1 MLMDEYNVKVT
12 VRNNL
17 ILQAIKDFGY
27 TNLNNFAKA
36 TGISVTGLYS
46 LVNLMEPPVGV
57 KGEFIRAAKDLME
70 VLGAC
75 PSELWTD
82 EQLTLR
88 LDSNRSERVMSKEA
102 LQITLQSS
110 ARSLIGFDYPEQKL
124 VEADMAKVMSDKLD
138 SLTPREAKVLRLRFG
153 LDGVKEH
160 TCEEIGELFGC
171 TGGRINQIE
180 LKALYKLRHPT
191 RSDDLKQFID
201 IDVTGK

>member
-17 ILQAIKDFGY
+17 ILKAIKDFGY

-36 TGISVTGLYS
+36 TGVSITGLYS

-57 KGEFIRAAKDLME
+57 KGEFIKSAKDLME

-88 LDSNRSERVMSKEA
+88 LDSNRTERVMSKEA

-110 ARSLIGFDYPEQKL
+110 ARSLIGLDYPEQEM
-124 VEADMAKVMSDKLD
+124 VEEELKTIVNDRLD
-138 SLTPREAKVLRLRFG
+138 SLTPREANILRLRFG
-153 LDGVKEH
+153 FDGGEGR
-160 TCEEIGELFGC
+160 TLEEVGKVFKVTRE
-171 TGGRINQIE
+171 QIRHIE
-180 LKALYKLRHPT
+180 ARALRKLRHPT
-191 RSDDLKQFID
+191 RSDDLKQFIEE
-201 IDVTGK
+201 

>member
-1 MLMDEYNVKVT
+1 MDEYNVKVT

-17 ILQAIKDFGY
+17 ILKAIKDFGY

-36 TGISVTGLYS
+36 TGVGITGLYS

-57 KGEFIRAAKDLME
+57 KGEFIKPAKDLME

-88 LDSNRSERVMSKEA
+88 LDSNRTERVMSKEA

-110 ARSLIGFDYPEQKL
+110 ARSLIGLDYPEQEM
-124 VEADMAKVMSDKLD
+124 VEEDMARVMKDKLD
-138 SLTPREAKVLRLRFG
+138 SLTPREAKILRLRFG

-160 TCEEIGELFGC
+160 TCEEVGKLFRC
-171 TGGRINQIE
+171 TRTRINQLE
-180 LKALYKLRHPT
+180 QRALLKLRHPS
-191 RSDDLKQFID
+191 RSDDLKQF
-201 IDVTGK
+201 VEE

>member
-17 ILQAIKDFGY
+17 ILKAIKDFGY

-36 TGISVTGLYS
+36 TGMGVTGLYS

-57 KGEFIRAAKDLME
+57 KGEFIKPAKELME

-102 LQITLQSS
+102 LQIAMQSN
-110 ARSLIGFDYPEQKL
+110 ARSLIGLDYPEQKM
-124 VEADMAKVMSDKLD
+124 VEEDMVRVVTNKLD
-138 SLTPREAKVLRLRFG
+138 NLTPREAEILRFRFG
-153 LDGVKEH
+153 FDGGIGH
-160 TCEEIGELFGC
+160 TLEEVGAKFKLTRE
-171 TGGRINQIE
+171 RIRHIE
-180 LKALYKLRHPT
+180 AHALRKLRHPSN
-191 RSDDLKQFID
+191 SDDLKQFVDID
-201 IDVTGK
+201 ITGK

>member
-17 ILQAIKDFGY
+17 ILKAIKDFGY

-36 TGISVTGLYS
+36 SGIGVTGLYS

-57 KGEFIRAAKDLME
+57 KGEFIKSAKDLME
-70 VLGAC
+70 VLGVC

-110 ARSLIGFDYPEQKL
+110 ARSLIGLDYPEQEM
-124 VEADMAKVMSDKLD
+124 VEEDMARVTKDKLD
-138 SLTPREAKVLRLRFG
+138 SLPPRQRKVLQLRFG
-153 LDGVKEH
+153 FDGTPAH
-160 TCEEIGELFGC
+160 TLEEIAKIFGV
-171 TGGRINQIE
+171 TKETIRMIE
-180 LKALYKLRHPT
+180 ARALRLMRHPT
-191 RSDDLKQFID
+191 RSDDLKQFIEE
-201 IDVTGK
+201 

>member
-17 ILQAIKDFGY
+17 ILKAIKDFGY

-36 TGISVTGLYS
+36 TGVGITGLYS

-57 KGEFIRAAKDLME
+57 KGEFIKPAKDLME

-88 LDSNRSERVMSKEA
+88 LDSNRTERVMSKEA

-110 ARSLIGFDYPEQKL
+110 ARSLIGLDYPEQEM
-124 VEADMAKVMSDKLD
+124 VEEDMARVMKDKLD
-138 SLTPREAKVLRLRFG
+138 SLTPREAKILRLRFG

-160 TCEEIGELFGC
+160 TCEEVGKLFRC
-171 TGGRINQIE
+171 TRTRINQLE
-180 LKALYKLRHPT
+180 QRALLKLRHPS
-191 RSDDLKQFID
+191 RSDDLKQF
-201 IDVTGK
+201 VEE

>member
-17 ILQAIKDFGY
+17 ILKAIKDFGY

-36 TGISVTGLYS
+36 TGVGITGLYS

-57 KGEFIRAAKDLME
+57 KGEFIKPAKDLME

-88 LDSNRSERVMSKEA
+88 LDSNRTERVMSKEA

-110 ARSLIGFDYPEQKL
+110 ARSLIGLDYPEQEM
-124 VEADMAKVMSDKLD
+124 VEQEMVEIVKDKLD
-138 SLTPREAKVLRLRFG
+138 SLTPREAQILRMRFG
-153 LDGVKEH
+153 FDGGIGH
-160 TCEEIGELFGC
+160 TLEEIADIFEV
-171 TGGRINQIE
+171 TRETIRQIE
-180 LKALYKLRHPT
+180 ARALRHMRHPT
-191 RSDDLKQFID
+191 RSDDLKQF
-201 IDVTGK
+201 VEE

>member
-1 MLMDEYNVKVT
+1 MDEYNVKVT

-17 ILQAIKDFGY
+17 ILKAIKDFGY

-36 TGISVTGLYS
+36 TGVSITGLYS

-57 KGEFIRAAKDLME
+57 KGEFIKSAKDLME

-88 LDSNRSERVMSKEA
+88 LDSNRTERVMSKEA

-110 ARSLIGFDYPEQKL
+110 ARSLIGLDYPEQEM
-124 VEADMAKVMSDKLD
+124 VEEELKTIVNDRLD
-138 SLTPREAKVLRLRFG
+138 SLTPREANILRLRFG
-153 LDGVKEH
+153 FDGGEGR
-160 TCEEIGELFGC
+160 TLEEVGKVFKVTRE
-171 TGGRINQIE
+171 QIRHIE
-180 LKALYKLRHPT
+180 ARALRKLRHPT

-201 IDVTGK
+201 

>member
-1 MLMDEYNVKVT
+1 MDEYNVKVT

-17 ILQAIKDFGY
+17 ILKAIKDFGY

-36 TGISVTGLYS
+36 TGVSITGLYS

-57 KGEFIRAAKDLME
+57 KGEFIKSAKDLME

-88 LDSNRSERVMSKEA
+88 LDSNRTERVMSKEA

-110 ARSLIGFDYPEQKL
+110 ARSLIGLDYPEQEM
-124 VEADMAKVMSDKLD
+124 VEQEMVEIVKDKLD
-138 SLTPREAKVLRLRFG
+138 SLTPREAKILRMRFG
-153 LDGVKEH
+153 FDGGIGH
-160 TCEEIGELFGC
+160 TLEEVGKVFKVTRE
-171 TGGRINQIE
+171 QIRHIE
-180 LKALYKLRHPT
+180 ARALRKLRHPT
-191 RSDDLKQFID
+191 RSDDLKQFIEE
-201 IDVTGK
+201 

>member
-1 MLMDEYNVKVT
+1 MDEYNVKVT

-17 ILQAIKDFGY
+17 ILKAIKDFGY

-36 TGISVTGLYS
+36 TGVGITGLYS

-57 KGEFIRAAKDLME
+57 KGEFIKPAKDLME

-88 LDSNRSERVMSKEA
+88 LDSNRTERVMSKEA

-110 ARSLIGFDYPEQKL
+110 ARSLIGLDYPEQEM
-124 VEADMAKVMSDKLD
+124 VEQEMVEIVKDKLD
-138 SLTPREAKVLRLRFG
+138 SLTPREAQILRMRFG
-153 LDGVKEH
+153 FDGGIGH
-160 TCEEIGELFGC
+160 TLEEIADIFEV
-171 TGGRINQIE
+171 TRETIRQIE
-180 LKALYKLRHPT
+180 ARALRHMRHPT
-191 RSDDLKQFID
+191 RSDDLKQF
-201 IDVTGK
+201 VEE

>member
-1 MLMDEYNVKVT
+1 MDEYNVKVT

-17 ILQAIKDFGY
+17 ILKAIKDFGY

-36 TGISVTGLYS
+36 TGVSITGLYS

-57 KGEFIRAAKDLME
+57 KGEFIKSAKDLME

-88 LDSNRSERVMSKEA
+88 LDSNRTERVMSKEA

-110 ARSLIGFDYPEQKL
+110 ARSLIGLDYPEQEM
-124 VEADMAKVMSDKLD
+124 VEEELKTIVNDRLD
-138 SLTPREAKVLRLRFG
+138 SLTPREANILRLRFG
-153 LDGVKEH
+153 FDGGEGR
-160 TCEEIGELFGC
+160 TLEEVGKVFKVTRE
-171 TGGRINQIE
+171 QIRHIE
-180 LKALYKLRHPT
+180 ARALRKLRHPT
-191 RSDDLKQFID
+191 RSDDLKQFIEE
-201 IDVTGK
+201 

>member
-1 MLMDEYNVKVT
+1 MDEYNVKVT

-17 ILQAIKDFGY
+17 IIKAIKDFGY

-36 TGISVTGLYS
+36 TGVSISGLYG
-46 LVNLMEPPVGV
+46 LVNLMEPPIGV
-57 KGEFIRAAKDLME
+57 KGEFSKSAQALME

-88 LDSNRSERVMSKEA
+88 LDSNRTERVMSKEA

-110 ARSLIGFDYPEQKL
+110 ARSLIGLDYPEQEM
-124 VEADMAKVMSDKLD
+124 VEEDMTRIMKDKLD
-138 SLTPREAKVLRLRFG
+138 SLTPREAKILRLRFG
-153 LDGVKEH
+153 FDDTPAH
-160 TCEEIGELFGC
+160 TLEEVGKIFKVTRE
-171 TGGRINQIE
+171 QIRHIE
-180 LKALYKLRHPT
+180 ARALRKLRHPA

-201 IDVTGK
+201 